1 MNLKLSPLTEEQQ
14 KALDQ
19 LNKRLNEAQAYWLAG
34 FYQGRLHAGFT
45 NGHALKPEILT
56 SRVANQTTKKLTV
69 LYGTHTGH
77 SQSISNQLQAKASA
91 AGIQA
96 EVFPMDD
103 FKTNQLPSIENL
115 AVIVSTHG
123 DGEPPSMA
131 EDFYLF
137 IAGKRAPKL
146 ASLNY
151 SVFALGDK
159 SYSHFCQTGIDIDQ
173 ALAKTGAKELLPIA
187 KTDVD
192 YEEEAEQWINRIT
205 GLLASAP
212 SAEAKITENKVT
224 ETVTAY
230 SKKNPFAATVLD
242 KVKITGRDSDKEV
255 YHFELSLEG
264 SGLKYEPGD
273 SLGVYAGNPPEL
285 VQQIIE
291 KTKLDAESKVNTATG
306 EKSFREALE
315 HHFEIT
321 RLTRDTIDKYA
332 RASGHAKLLRIA
344 ETESQADDLF
354 YGYDL
359 LDLLEE
365 YPHPWN
371 SESLTSVLRNLP
383 PRLYSISSSQEAV
396 ADEVHIT
403 VSTVRYE
410 NKGRVRLGAASGYLS
425 DRIEIDDKVS
435 VFIEKNPS
443 FKLPEDVQ
451 KPIIMIGAGTGVA
464 PYRAFLQHREA
475 LQQKGNSWLFFGER
489 RFHSDFLYQVEWQK
503 LIAKGYLE
511 RLDIAFSRD
520 KKEKVYVQHRIL
532 ENQERLFQWLQN
544 GAVLY
549 LCGDMK
555 HMAKDVQNAL
565 LEVIR
570 AQGGMTEEKAQE
582 YIKKLK
588 KEKRFQIDV
597 Y

>member
-1 MNLKLSPLTEEQQ
+1 M
-14 KALDQ
+14 
-19 LNKRLNEAQAYWLAG
+19 
-34 FYQGRLHAGFT
+34 
-45 NGHALKPEILT
+45 
-56 SRVANQTTKKLTV
+56 
-69 LYGTHTGH
+69 
-77 SQSISNQLQAKASA
+77 
-91 AGIQA
+91 
-96 EVFPMDD
+96 
-103 FKTNQLPSIENL
+103 
-115 AVIVSTHG
+115 
-123 DGEPPSMA
+123 
-131 EDFYLF
+131 
-137 IAGKRAPKL
+137 
-146 ASLNY
+146 
-151 SVFALGDK
+151 
-159 SYSHFCQTGIDIDQ
+159 
-173 ALAKTGAKELLPIA
+173 
-187 KTDVD
+187 
-192 YEEEAEQWINRIT
+192 
-205 GLLASAP
+205 
-212 SAEAKITENKVT
+212 
-224 ETVTAY
+224 
-230 SKKNPFAATVLD
+230 
-242 KVKITGRDSDKEV
+242 
-255 YHFELSLEG
+255 
-264 SGLKYEPGD
+264 
-273 SLGVYAGNPPEL
+273 
-285 VQQIIE
+285 
-291 KTKLDAESKVNTATG
+291 
-306 EKSFREALE
+306 
-315 HHFEIT
+315 
-321 RLTRDTIDKYA
+321 
-332 RASGHAKLLRIA
+332 
-344 ETESQADDLF
+344 
-354 YGYDL
+354 
-359 LDLLEE
+359 
-365 YPHPWN
+365 
-371 SESLTSVLRNLP
+371 
-383 PRLYSISSSQEAV
+383 
-396 ADEVHIT
+396 
-403 VSTVRYE
+403 RYE